1 VRTCSK
7 KTHNASRD
15 QNKTEQCEGN
25 PQKKASHQQC
35 RSGISTSPTPCC
47 ESLRQQHPNNSKQHG
62 ALAKIGNL
70 LFCSRLGWKPS
81 ISNRVPRDPALAK
94 ALLFVK
100 AAPILAKRVTAAIS
114 FSGP

>member
-1 VRTCSK
+1 LPRQT
-7 KTHNASRD
+7 
-15 QNKTEQCEGN
+15 
-25 PQKKASHQQC
+25 QKKASHQQC